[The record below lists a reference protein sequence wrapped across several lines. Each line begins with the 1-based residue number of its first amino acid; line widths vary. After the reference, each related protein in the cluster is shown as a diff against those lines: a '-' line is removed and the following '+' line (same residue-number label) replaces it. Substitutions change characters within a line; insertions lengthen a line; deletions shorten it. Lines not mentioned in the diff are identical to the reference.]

1 MEHQSKCI
9 SQDMKTKDMLGRGSQ
24 SDRETAAFR
33 NPLIQEALVPMPLI
47 PALGKQTRDCHKF
60 KVSLGYIVRAKS
72 ETQTHRHTHTLKN
85 KNKSKKKK
93 KDSAPNREQMSRR

>member
-47 PALGKQTRDCHKF
+47 PALGKQRQTDLCEF
-60 KVSLGYIVRAKS
+60 GASNIYIASHRLSRAAVKS
-72 ETQTHRHTHTLKN
+72 FLLPPTQSQLTI
-85 KNKSKKKK
+85 SK
-93 KDSAPNREQMSRR
+93 